1 MFKMLNAVAL
11 GIALPAAALAQTA
24 PASNPAVTQAKTC
37 ADHSKMT
44 GMEHSTM
51 SGMDMSGT
59 SMSGMDHSKMSG
71 MNMSGMDHSKMA
83 GCAALAK
90 PAVESTHPD
99 HSGH

>member
-1 MFKMLNAVAL
+1 MFKMLNAIAL
-11 GIALPAAALAQTA
+11 AIALPAAALAQTA

-51 SGMDMSGT
+51 SEMDMSGT
-59 SMSGMDHSKMSG
+59 SMSGMDHSKMSE
-71 MNMSGMDHSKMA
+71 MNMSRLDHSKMA

-90 PAVESTHPD
+90 PAAEFMHQG

>member
-11 GIALPAAALAQTA
+11 AIALPATALAQTA

-44 GMEHSTM
+44 GTEHSTM
-51 SGMDMSGT
+51 SGMDMSAT
-59 SMSGMDHSKMSG
+59 S
-71 MNMSGMDHSKMA
+71 MSGMDHSKMA

-90 PAVESTHPD
+90 PAAESTHQG